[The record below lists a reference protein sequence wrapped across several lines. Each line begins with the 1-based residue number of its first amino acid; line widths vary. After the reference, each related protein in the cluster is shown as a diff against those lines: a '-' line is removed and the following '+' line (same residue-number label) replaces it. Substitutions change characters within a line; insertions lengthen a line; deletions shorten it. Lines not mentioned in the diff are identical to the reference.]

1 MRVCSASLAKLR
13 GLSTPLLSTPLLA
26 GCSGPYSILDPA
38 GPSAQQVAPLWW
50 GMFTVAA
57 LVTVLVAVIWCRGVA
72 RKGEEL
78 DDAGERR
85 VRDRWIWAGGIALPT
100 VSVAVLLAFGIPA
113 AQRMLPLP
121 DAERPALRI
130 DVDARRWYW
139 QVSYPEHGITL
150 IDEIHIP
157 VDTPIDFHISSSDVI
172 HGFWVPRLGG
182 KLDAIPGRVNVLRLE
197 AENPGTY
204 GGRCAEFCGVGHA
217 HMPFRLTAHPAAEF
231 ESWLASRQDP
241 TGEESDE

>member
-1 MRVCSASLAKLR
+1 MGSSSLAKR
-13 GLSTPLLSTPLLA
+13 WGLSTALVAAPLLT

-38 GPSAQQVAPLWW
+38 GPSAQQVTPLWW
-50 GMFTVAA
+50 GMFTVATLVTA
-57 LVTVLVAVIWCRGVA
+57 LVAAIWCRGVA
-72 RKGEEL
+72 RQAEQL
-78 DDAGERR
+78 NDAEERR

-100 VSVAVLLAFGIPA
+100 VSVVVLLAFGIPA
-113 AQRMLPLP
+113 AHRMLPLP

-139 QVSYPEHGITL
+139 QVRYPDHGITL

-157 VDTPIDFHISSSDVI
+157 VDTPVDFHISSSDVI

-197 AENPGTY
+197 AESPGMY

-217 HMPFRLTAHPAAEF
+217 HMPFRLIAHSAADF
-231 ESWLASRQDP
+231 DSWLASRQAPAD
-241 TGEESDE
+241 EESDE